1 MEIGRRPA
9 RIAVRVGAGVGF
21 AVALV
26 LQAVAVATSWGGRY
40 WWFGCAAGLVVWVL
54 AEFRGRIGAG
64 AAWAGLAV
72 AAGATV
78 VARAAELPSEPGPAT
93 LLGLSVLVG
102 ASVRRLPA
110 RTASA
115 VAGGGAA
122 VVVATAFLAP
132 AAPGL
137 PGVTVLNG
145 LGWFTAVAV
154 GLGLRLVDARQQA
167 VAERVRH
174 EERAE
179 LARELH
185 DVVAHHVTGIVLQ
198 AQAARVVRRRCPERL
213 EESLA
218 GIEAAGTSAMDAM
231 RRVVGLL
238 RDTDD
243 AVSASPA
250 PERLDDLVRRF
261 DAHGPAVRLHLPDGE
276 PAWPPEV
283 GSTVYRVVQE
293 SLTNVVRHA
302 PHAGSVT
309 ISVTQD
315 ERAVTVEVLDDGR
328 PARHTTRAGFG
339 LVGMGERVEALG
351 GRLDVGPRSGAGW
364 RVRATLPVRLPEV
377 R

>member
-1 MEIGRRPA
+1 M
-9 RIAVRVGAGVGF
+9 AVRVGAGVGF